1 MASSSGV
8 RHARMKERNPKDL
21 IEQPNRRLRARYS
34 EVVKLRELVK
44 KVESE
49 LNDGKSIDQ
58 PHDALSRRG

>member
-1 MASSSGV
+1 
-8 RHARMKERNPKDL
+8 MKERNPKDL
-21 IEQPNRRLRARYS
+21 IEQPNRRLHARYS